1 MTLHIEISSQIIYH
15 HSGLLSNY
23 FQILYDISYNYRKT
37 FFQNIDILDILIMFL
52 CVYMYILAW
61 ELYFFGQIMLRDFIS
76 SFLYFKNQPI
86 KVELNSLLW

>member
-1 MTLHIEISSQIIYH
+1 MIFHIITEKH
-15 HSGLLSNY
+15 
-23 FQILYDISYNYRKT
+23 
-37 FFQNIDILDILIMFL
+37 FFQNMFSDILDILIMFM
-52 CVYMYILAW
+52 CVYTYILAW